1 MVLIEAEKPES
12 KNMLNEIYRIL
23 SIVPSC
29 LKTISRMMS
38 ISFKL
43 IEAYLASEIEDFK
56 QGAINELR
64 IALTYLAEAKQ
75 NCRLS

>member
-1 MVLIEAEKPES
+1 VLIEAEKPES